1 MTFDCAA
8 FEAAENLG
16 ERLKILG
23 EGLTAFFRDFPDAE
37 KVPLEQAGRNSP
49 YLLRQGGL
57 GWGIDY
63 VDRESEMR
71 ERTLITIN
79 GQSTTLA
86 EACGQLN
93 LHGRRCQQSEALH
106 IFNTLAGSPCP
117 DASHQELTRL
127 IGSRDKNTNAVTFRL
142 PGFSSED
149 LSEQIACRMAEA
161 HFRLATES
169 AACLYPDPIEA
180 KRKTNE
186 HIGAV
191 RKWGPR
197 DAWVLKMKAIE
208 RSMKALYQPAC
219 VIAARN
225 TALTA
230 MSAKLGESIIRGDEY
245 ANRVGRLLDE
255 AGTTLTDVFA
265 GGATVGGAQLSP
277 QECVTLFGSAINNLN
292 QASRVRAASGLK
304 IG

>member
-8 FEAAENLG
+8 FKAAENLD

-37 KVPLEQAGRNSP
+37 KVPLEQAGKNSP
-49 YLLRQGGL
+49 YLLLQGGL
-57 GWGIDY
+57 RWGIDH
-63 VDRESEMR
+63 VDRESEEH

-93 LHGRRCQQSEALH
+93 LHERRCQQSEALH

-117 DASHQELTRL
+117 DASHQKLTRL

-197 DAWVLKMKAIE
+197 DAWVLKMEAIE
-208 RSMKALYQPAC
+208 RSMEALYRPAC
-219 VIAARN
+219 KVAARD
-225 TALTA
+225 TALAA
-230 MSAKLGESIIRGDEY
+230 MSATLGESGVSGDY
-245 ANRVGRLLDE
+245 HADRVGKLLNE
-255 AGTTLTDVFA
+255 AGTTLAEAFS
-265 GGATVGGAQLSP
+265 GGATINGVQLSA
-277 QECVTLFGSAINNLN
+277 EDCVTRFGIAINNLN

-304 IG
+304 NS